1 MGDFGL
7 MCLGTCITINDIL
20 IDHVKAT
27 KEFLKL
33 IK

>member
-20 IDHVKAT
+20 IDHVKQP
-27 KEFLKL
+27 KNF
-33 IK
+33 